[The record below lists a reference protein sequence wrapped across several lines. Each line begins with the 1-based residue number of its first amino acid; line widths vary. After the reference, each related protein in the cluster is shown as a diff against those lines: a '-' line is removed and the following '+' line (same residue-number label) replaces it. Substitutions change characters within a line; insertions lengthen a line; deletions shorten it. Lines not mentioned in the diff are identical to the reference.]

1 MPQGKYVE
9 NKFNHNLVSGSTE
22 MQQRMPPK
30 TPAQSSLSYYTP
42 STQAPQT
49 ATVMLY
55 IKLKQPL
62 KNPGRFLAS
71 LGIICYIESVNI
83 ATMPLGIWYVTN
95 MGLLAH
101 ATQHSAYSLT
111 ALLRHLSWDCGF
123 RAALTQQA
131 GVVWNQGQFRFMQPQ
146 ENKPA
151 APSSAALCS

>member
-1 MPQGKYVE
+1 
-9 NKFNHNLVSGSTE
+9 

-111 ALLRHLSWDCGF
+111 ALPRLGCPETVASGQHLLNKQVLCGT
-123 RAALTQQA
+123 RVSSDSCSPRKTSQQLLLLQLFVLNSLA
-131 GVVWNQGQFRFMQPQ
+131 D
-146 ENKPA
+146 KPPFTPKA
-151 APSSAALCS
+151 TDPIQ